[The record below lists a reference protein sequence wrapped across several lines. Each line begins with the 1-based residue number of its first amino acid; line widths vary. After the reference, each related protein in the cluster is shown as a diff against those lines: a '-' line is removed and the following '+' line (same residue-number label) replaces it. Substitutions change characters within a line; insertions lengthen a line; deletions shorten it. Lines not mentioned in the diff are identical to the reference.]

1 MGAAAERVL
10 AALRGAGDGRCSG
23 EDLSSELGV
32 SRAQIWKHVAA
43 LRERGYEIDG
53 EPGGGYRLTSVPDRL
68 YPAEIERSL
77 GTRWLGRRIEYLD
90 TTDSTNQVA
99 HELAREGAEHG
110 TAVVAEGQTAGRGRL
125 GRSFYSP
132 PYQNLY
138 TSIVLRPNL
147 NTADAPTLIL
157 TAGVAVAE
165 TVAASLDDEG
175 AVEIKWPNDVLIG
188 GLKTSGILM
197 ELSAEATR
205 VGYVVLG
212 IGVNLNV
219 DRESFPDEFR
229 DLATSLRSHSGKA
242 VDRAAFTGQL
252 YDTLEG
258 ALDEHARGGFEALR
272 SRFEARFRMAGRRVR
287 VLELGEHER
296 SGVARA
302 VARDGALE
310 IEGDD
315 GGIHRVVAGDVT
327 LAKD

>member
-1 MGAAAERVL
+1 MGAAAEQVL
-10 AALRGAGDGRCSG
+10 AALRGAGVERCSG
-23 EDLSSELGV
+23 EELSAELGV
-32 SRAQIWKHVAA
+32 SRAQVWKHVAA
-43 LRERGYEIDG
+43 LRERGYEIHG
-53 EPGGGYRLTSVPDRL
+53 EPGGGYRLMGVPDRL
-68 YPAEIERSL
+68 YPAEITRGL
-77 GTRWLGRRIEYLD
+77 RTRWLGRRIEYLES
-90 TTDSTNQVA
+90 TDSTNRVA
-99 HELAREGAEHG
+99 HELARDGAEHG

-138 TSIVLRPNL
+138 TSIVLRPSL

-165 TVAASLDDEG
+165 AVAETLGDAA
-175 AVEIKWPNDVLIG
+175 AVEIKWPNDVLID

-219 DRESFPDEFR
+219 DRETFPQEFR
-229 DLATSLRSHSGKA
+229 ALATSLASHSGGP
-242 VDRAAFTGQL
+242 VDRVAFTSRL
-252 YDTLEG
+252 YDILEG

-272 SRFEARFRMAGRRVR
+272 PRFEARFRMAGRRVR
-287 VLELGEHER
+287 VLELGESER
-296 SGVARA
+296 SGVAVG

-310 IEGDD
+310 IENDQGV
-315 GGIHRVVAGDVT
+315 IHRVVAGDVT